1 MLVQNSQSNRFIFFI
16 CLLQVSLCVGMA
28 RKYASRV
35 SGVVLPQVPSSI
47 RYLKDQP
54 SPHQLPSSYDDIK
67 NVPVRVYEGQN
78 FSVEHG
84 QSLKHIFPEI
94 EQDSAREQEWLRREQ
109 AFAWYQAKMV
119 RTCKFV
125 LGVSIGIFSVKK
137 ITNLVSSKYVEKI
150 LMESKIPGT
159 LHHEIARVLKDKQW
173 RELQRLLFIELD
185 SFSEKCISS
194 DVVTEDENIELTV
207 FKKSMDLKEK
217 IKYLSA
223 FVKVQV
229 TIQILSQYCRD
240 AGIVLK
246 DEDVAKFQEELTT
259 RLYYIHIKWA
269 LTTSPASSST
279 ISMIVKDLTHDMYDA
294 LRKR

>member
-1 MLVQNSQSNRFIFFI
+1 MLVQSARLNRFIFFI
-16 CLLQVSLCVGMA
+16 CLLQVSLCFGMA

-35 SGVVLPQVPSSI
+35 GSVVLPQVPSSI
-47 RYLKDQP
+47 RYLKDQS
-54 SPHQLPSSYDDIK
+54 SPHQLPSTHDYIK
-67 NVPVRVYEGQN
+67 NVSVHAHEGQD
-78 FSVEHG
+78 FSVEHS
-84 QSLKHIFPEI
+84 QPLKHIFPEI
-94 EQDSAREQEWLRREQ
+94 ERDSEWEQEWFRREQ

-119 RTCKFV
+119 KTCKFV
-125 LGVSIGIFSVKK
+125 FGVSIGIFSVKK
-137 ITNLVSSKYVEKI
+137 ITNLVSSKYVENV
-150 LMESKIPGT
+150 LMESKTPGT
-159 LHHEIARVLKDKQW
+159 LHHEIARVLKGKHW

-185 SFSEKCISS
+185 SFSEKCMSS
-194 DVVTEDENIELTV
+194 DIVKEDENVELTV

-217 IKYLSA
+217 IKHFSA
-223 FVKVQV
+223 FVKVQIA
-229 TIQILSQYCRD
+229 IQILSQYCRD

-279 ISMIVKDLTHDMYDA
+279 VSMIVKDLTHDMYDA